1 MRKPKTFIVAT
12 LALASFGVTSGVEAQ
27 QQPAQQTA
35 PK

>member
-1 MRKPKTFIVAT
+1 MNKPKIFTLAA

-27 QQPAQQTA
+27 QQQAQQTA